1 MITLLENYTQ
11 DELGKFYDKSDGPEK
26 YELKISGGILNN
38 CEETLTGNHLSNS
51 ENCYTCANIN
61 KFKSITA
68 TLENIT
74 DDYDIICG
82 AKKRNTNRK
91 RENLQS
97 DTDTESMS
105 SSSSMGNSSKNNP
118 DFSKKYISPDQ
129 FVDSANDG
137 SSYVNNHI
145 YEMAK
150 KMFHVIKNKNI
161 SYEQLNDEVL
171 NNIPKGVNL
180 MQTEYYDLYQIILNM
195 YRNNKESSA
204 YNIVKHPLVRL
215 TSDTDNIEIVHNF
228 MKTISMISNS
238 SKVNEFHKKVKYQSL
253 SYEGIEDLENRTIK
267 FSSENSINAI
277 LFTFAACK
285 LSYFE
290 NVAVNSS
297 SDTLLLQ
304 LYNKKKIIRSDNFA
318 LAIARYSNIE
328 NEVKTTSIV
337 NIADN
342 ELRRVNA
349 HLLFKKLVL
358 NIRMGNF
365 DIHDNKELEAYI
377 LGLKNTDMTMQFDV
391 SEEENYLRSF
401 FNIFG
406 YNPILV
412 RKNSLINNMYPLKA
426 VPFLPINATQK
437 LGTID
442 NPIKLASDM
451 NLMINFDA
459 LNNKIQITPSYNNTK
474 YASESNMTGILSTL
488 VNPATNAIY
497 YNQMN
502 GLAPTPLLINGTMI
516 YAINR
521 ISLDLLNRRGVGEL
535 SYIYS
540 KDISLDAI
548 EYDNYMNVNL
558 QKFDLSAIVCYKL
571 EAGID
576 NSNFKYGTTI
586 GFISFI
592 RTSSDSKKY
601 FCYDDCMNLTKSN
614 RNEYQSRLL
623 RNYFF
628 YNNVRQNN
636 NTVQD
641 VLDVGDNLEDFV
653 AWKEESEAKKLLEDF
668 KNDKFNYYTFI
679 YTEIEVREIAMR
691 TGYLFIYSMEYNEYM
706 KMGERDMFKNP
717 NLI

>member
-1 MITLLENYTQ
+1 
-11 DELGKFYDKSDGPEK
+11 
-26 YELKISGGILNN
+26 
-38 CEETLTGNHLSNS
+38 
-51 ENCYTCANIN
+51 
-61 KFKSITA
+61 
-68 TLENIT
+68 
-74 DDYDIICG
+74 
-82 AKKRNTNRK
+82 
-91 RENLQS
+91 
-97 DTDTESMS
+97 
-105 SSSSMGNSSKNNP
+105 
-118 DFSKKYISPDQ
+118 
-129 FVDSANDG
+129 
-137 SSYVNNHI
+137 
-145 YEMAK
+145 
-150 KMFHVIKNKNI
+150 
-161 SYEQLNDEVL
+161 
-171 NNIPKGVNL
+171 
-180 MQTEYYDLYQIILNM
+180 
-195 YRNNKESSA
+195 
-204 YNIVKHPLVRL
+204 
-215 TSDTDNIEIVHNF
+215 
-228 MKTISMISNS
+228 
-238 SKVNEFHKKVKYQSL
+238 
-253 SYEGIEDLENRTIK
+253 
-267 FSSENSINAI
+267 
-277 LFTFAACK
+277 
-285 LSYFE
+285 
-290 NVAVNSS
+290 
-297 SDTLLLQ
+297 
-304 LYNKKKIIRSDNFA
+304 
-318 LAIARYSNIE
+318 
-328 NEVKTTSIV
+328 
-337 NIADN
+337 
-342 ELRRVNA
+342 
-349 HLLFKKLVL
+349 
-358 NIRMGNF
+358 MGNF

-668 KNDKFNYYTFI
+668 KNDNPVVLFLSAYT
-679 YTEIEVREIAMR
+679 
-691 TGYLFIYSMEYNEYM
+691 
-706 KMGERDMFKNP
+706 
-717 NLI
+717 